1 MRGRSPARSRCSP
14 GGRSCGSAAGGR
26 DGPTSRDASSS
37 GAAPNVWAGF
47 SSAHMADPASGSS
60 RAAGSIAYLLT
71 GFPRLSETFIA
82 SEIHWLERQG
92 LRLRLFALKLDD
104 RRTPHPVVARIAARP
119 DYLPA
124 TASFTNTPFLRW
136 LARSLPAFVPGLL
149 RLARWRPRALARAI
163 VATVAQAGRARRE
176 GSWPPR
182 VVKEFLQATA
192 LADRLRRTPDVR
204 HLHAHFCHGTA
215 TVAWLG
221 SMISGIPFSFAAHAR
236 DLYQPSLNPGGLL
249 RRKVAAARFAVTCTE
264 TNRRHLARIAGGVPV
279 HGLYHGLNADLARL
293 LAGARN
299 GRPPAGRS
307 IRPLGVGRLV
317 PKKGFDILVEACALL
332 RAQGVAVSATI
343 VGENGAHGPEVEQR
357 IAARGIVDAVRLV
370 GPLGQ
375 AALLDEY
382 LGATVFCLPCRV
394 ADDGDRDG
402 IPNVLVEAMA
412 CGLPVVTTAVSGI
425 PEPVVDGV
433 PGLLVPSEDPRALA
447 DAMLRLHGDPDLARR
462 LGGAAEAAVRERF
475 DGERLAAGLARLFR
489 PAVAA

>member
-1 MRGRSPARSRCSP
+1 MPEP
-14 GGRSCGSAAGGR
+14 Y
-26 DGPTSRDASSS
+26 
-37 GAAPNVWAGF
+37 
-47 SSAHMADPASGSS
+47 GSS
-60 RAAGSIAYLLT
+60 GSIAYLLT

-82 SEIHWLERQG
+82 SEIHWLERHG
-92 LRLRLFALKLDD
+92 LRLRLFVLKLDE
-104 RRTPHPVVARIAARP
+104 RRAPHPVVARIAARP

-124 TASFTNTPFLRW
+124 TPSFTHTPFLRW
-136 LARSLPAFVPGLL
+136 LARSLPTFLPGIV
-149 RLARWRPRALARAI
+149 RLALWRPRGLGRAI
-163 VATVAQAGRARRE
+163 VATVVQARGGRRDGA
-176 GSWPPR
+176 WPPR

-215 TVAWLG
+215 TVAWLA
-221 SMISGIPFSFAAHAR
+221 SMISGIPFSFTAHAR

-264 TNRRHLARIAGGVPV
+264 ANRRYLARIAGGVPV
-279 HGLYHGLNADLARL
+279 HCVYHGLNADLARL

-299 GRPPAGRS
+299 GRPSAGPS
-307 IRPLGVGRLV
+307 IRALGVGRLV

-425 PEPVVDGV
+425 PELVVDGV
-433 PGLLVPSEDPRALA
+433 TGLLVPAEDPQALA
-447 DAMLRLHGDPDLARR
+447 DAMLRLHRDPDLARR